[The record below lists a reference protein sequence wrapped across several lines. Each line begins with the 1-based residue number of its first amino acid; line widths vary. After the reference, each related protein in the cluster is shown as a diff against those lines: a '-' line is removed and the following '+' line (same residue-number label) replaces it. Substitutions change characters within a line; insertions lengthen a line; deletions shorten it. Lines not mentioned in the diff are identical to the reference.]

1 MKALS
6 HFSLNPDP
14 YKAGIQIAE
23 KVAEIDPEIVF
34 LFPTI
39 HYGGSPETAEAF
51 YDVIQKEEL
60 FIVGNTGEGFYEKK
74 NIANAGVSALAI
86 NSEGNINWFLTSQK
100 DAVKNP
106 YEAAKLCI
114 EQLNEKCDSSK
125 PLLYYI
131 ASVFKSDA
139 QKIVKALSESV
150 NGPLIGGLAG
160 DDNSFN
166 NSFVYAGKEVFDNGI
181 VALAI
186 NGAFRFDIKTA
197 HELHPIGIKD
207 TVTDTE
213 GTKIIKIGGIPA
225 MDFVE
230 RELGKP
236 IDLVDQGVITFKV
249 TGKDEHQGHQ
259 IRSLLLPEE
268 GSTGRGVNLFSAVD
282 EGSSVQVCLASPEM
296 ILKDISDIAL
306 SLKSLDFEPVA
317 ALVVS
322 CAGRKKVLANDIISE
337 VQKIVENCPSIKGLA
352 GFPSFGEFGSV
363 KNKKEYS
370 KPLFHNMT
378 FFLLLLGD

>member
-23 KVAEIDPEIVF
+23 KFAEIDPEIVF

-51 YDVIQKEEL
+51 DDVIQNPNL
-60 FIVGNTGEGFYEKK
+60 LILGNTGEGFYEKQ
-74 NIANAGVSALAI
+74 NIANAGISALAI
-86 NSEGNINWFLTSQK
+86 NSNRKINWFLTSQK
-100 DAVKNP
+100 DAVKDP
-106 YEAAKLCI
+106 YKAAKKCI
-114 EQLNEKCDSSK
+114 EELNEKCDPSK

-139 QKIVKALSESV
+139 QKTVKALSESV
-150 NGPLIGGLAG
+150 KGPLIGGLAG
-160 DDNSFN
+160 DDNSFKS
-166 NSFVYAGKEVFDNGI
+166 SFVYAGREVFDDGI

-186 NGAFRFDIKTA
+186 NGTFRFDIKTA
-197 HELHPIGIKD
+197 HELHPVGIKD
-207 TVTDTE
+207 TVTHTD
-213 GTKIIKIGGIPA
+213 GTRILEIGAIPA

-236 IDLVDQGVITFKV
+236 IDLVDQGIITFKV
-249 TGKDEHQGHQ
+249 TEEDEHQGHQ
-259 IRSLLLPEE
+259 IRSLLLPDE
-268 GSTGRGVNLFSAVD
+268 GSVGREVNLFSAVN
-282 EGSSVQVCLASPEM
+282 EGSSVQVCLASPEN
-296 ILKDISDIAL
+296 ILKDISDIAQ
-306 SLKSLDFEPVA
+306 SLKSLDFEPTA
-317 ALVVS
+317 ALIVS

-337 VQKIVENCPSIKGLA
+337 VQKITENCPSIEGLA

-363 KNKKEYS
+363 KNKKGYS